1 MKRMNHLRERDH
13 ERQWTVAGTQH
24 TCHAHFLSTF
34 RQFNYAANYFNFFIF
49 YLFHLNA
56 KIAVNNRRAV
66 EKRNESKSARTR
78 TNYIEREMNIQH
90 TYDSR
95 ELNELCLHF
104 VLFVDCLVFSRV
116 HFVMRFALHNKTMN
130 QNDDKE
136 SKWTSI
142 NPKMA
147 ASRKKSQTSNKTNR
161 IVKKQIEK
169 ERDRNSEQK
178 KTRNFNKDMKHKII
192 KEKKWFW
199 RLRRERMPFD
209 SFRVS
214 VWSFMSIMKC
224 RYEIQI

>member
-104 VLFVDCLVFSRV
+104 VLFVDCLVF
-116 HFVMRFALHNKTMN
+116 FACSLCDAFRITQ
-130 QNDDKE
+130 QNDE
-136 SKWTSI
+136 PERRQRI
-142 NPKMA
+142 EMNLHQ
-147 ASRKKSQTSNKTNR
+147 SQNGS
-161 IVKKQIEK
+161 
-169 ERDRNSEQK
+169 
-178 KTRNFNKDMKHKII
+178 
-192 KEKKWFW
+192 
-199 RLRRERMPFD
+199 
-209 SFRVS
+209 
-214 VWSFMSIMKC
+214 
-224 RYEIQI
+224 